1 MSTMTTL
8 LIMTVGQ
15 TDVQLVVGD
24 ARCELSKINCAALH
38 DEIESRA
45 GEWQVVDSPD
55 SKLEK
60 PVESLPTGN
69 FALCSP
75 KLDALLEYVEKNDIS
90 LTSALILETRRNAQ
104 DFRNEPRFV
113 GKILATRLCNLG
125 IPEVR
130 RFPYLTNQERLE
142 DRDEPRDAV
151 IRREVVNRI
160 DGAVR
165 DCLETLEPDRVL
177 VATTGGFPAVS
188 SLVEDIVLLHAAT
201 TSVDLLEVAD
211 GAKANPRTRDYAVQR
226 RRTPEPAVSY
236 RARRHVLDLLEKGSL
251 LGAWGAVSHLKGV
264 PGQEWTRVVEWL
276 AQFASSLPLP
286 KDCDLAILS
295 HQRMAVRAALRVEL
309 ALRAE
314 DIARAVHSTA
324 AFFEAALWDHLLD
337 RFERTGQR
345 QRSLEE
351 LRLKTGVPAPA
362 GKKLLRNEEPVDKE
376 KRNCPF
382 EYLENGTYLFF
393 EDGAGRFARDY
404 ADSQPLKALHDAVE
418 KVKPLRNDVA
428 HNEPT
433 PELMNVARTRM
444 QTAQLWSHNDTFLSQ
459 PLVQDVLK
467 DLGEQCP
474 DQLCINLVS
483 TVRERLLAIP

>member
-211 GAKANPRTRDYAVQR
+211 GAKAKANPPTRDYAVQR

-251 LGAWGAVSHLKGV
+251 LGAWGAVSHLEGV
-264 PGQEWTRVVEWL
+264 PDQEWTQVIKWL
-276 AQFASSLPLP
+276 AHFASSLPLP
-286 KDCDLAILS
+286 TGCDLAVLS

-309 ALRAE
+309 ALRAG
-314 DIARAVHSTA
+314 DIPRAVHGTVA
-324 AFFEAALWDHLLD
+324 VFEAALWDGLNEKTTRHG
-337 RFERTGQR
+337 TKK
-345 QRSLEE
+345 
-351 LRLKTGVPAPA
+351 RLFRLNPAPDA
-362 GKKLLRNEEPVDKE
+362 
-376 KRNCPF
+376 
-382 EYLENGTYLFF
+382 
-393 EDGAGRFARDY
+393 
-404 ADSQPLKALHDAVE
+404 AL
-418 KVKPLRNDVA
+418 
-428 HNEPT
+428 
-433 PELMNVARTRM
+433 
-444 QTAQLWSHNDTFLSQ
+444 
-459 PLVQDVLK
+459 
-467 DLGEQCP
+467 
-474 DQLCINLVS
+474 
-483 TVRERLLAIP
+483 VREHDC